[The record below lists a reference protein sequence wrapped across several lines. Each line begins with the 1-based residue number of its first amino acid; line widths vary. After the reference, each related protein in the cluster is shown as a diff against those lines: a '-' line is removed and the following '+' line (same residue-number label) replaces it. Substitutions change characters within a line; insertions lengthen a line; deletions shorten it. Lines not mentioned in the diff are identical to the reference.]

1 MISKQLIGINKKEHA
16 RVVSILTLMVN
27 DALKGVPKYE
37 IKQKFIKGDYGD
49 SLKKDNVKYRAD
61 KFYEYWVKMQEEFA
75 DELNEPKELIK
86 ATLLAKYNS
95 LYKKS
100 LEKEDLKN
108 AKAILDS
115 LKSLVIDDNKK
126 ISLETDNNSK
136 INISFGFN

>member
-1 MISKQLIGINKKEHA
+1 MIHPMK
-16 RVVSILTLMVN
+16 R
-27 DALKGVPKYE
+27 
-37 IKQKFIKGDYGD
+37 
-49 SLKKDNVKYRAD
+49 
-61 KFYEYWVKMQEEFA
+61 VKMQEEFA

-126 ISLETDNNSK
+126 ISLETDNKK